1 MNHYK
6 SNEIGDII
14 MTVSNALFNEAQA
27 IKDTNSELEDIQET
41 LALSLVDSLKAG
53 DHITTPTVINMLK
66 DLEDMQLKYYDRLE
80 DNENTQ
86 GALENQEKPFYEDDK
101 DETPDED
108 KDEIAEGWKKFEK
121 EHVWTDEDKE
131 TFTLSQANVII
142 EDDEEE
148 RSGDEETA
156 E

>member
-1 MNHYK
+1 
-6 SNEIGDII
+6 
-14 MTVSNALFNEAQA
+14 MTVSNALFTEQEV
-27 IKDTNSELEDIQET
+27 IKETNSALADIQET
-41 LALSLVDSLKAG
+41 LALSLVDSLKVG

-148 RSGDEETA
+148 QSGDEETA

>member
-1 MNHYK
+1 
-6 SNEIGDII
+6 

-80 DNENTQ
+80 DNEKTQ
-86 GALENQEKPFYEDDK
+86 GALDNQE
-101 DETPDED
+101 
-108 KDEIAEGWKKFEK
+108 
-121 EHVWTDEDKE
+121 
-131 TFTLSQANVII
+131 Q
-142 EDDEEE
+142 
-148 RSGDEETA
+148 SGDEEKA

>member
-1 MNHYK
+1 
-6 SNEIGDII
+6 
-14 MTVSNALFNEAQA
+14 MTVSNALFNEAQV
-27 IKDTNSELEDIQET
+27 IKDTNSALEDIQET

-80 DNENTQ
+80 YNENTQ
-86 GALENQEKPFYEDDK
+86 GALTNREQPLYDDDK

-121 EHVWTDEDKE
+121 EHVWTDDDKK
-131 TFTLSQANVII
+131 TFTLDQVKTIT
-142 EDDEEE
+142 EDEDEQ
-148 RSGDEETA
+148 
-156 E
+156 

>member
-1 MNHYK
+1 
-6 SNEIGDII
+6 
-14 MTVSNALFNEAQA
+14 MTVSNALFNEAQV
-27 IKDTNSELEDIQET
+27 IKDTNSALEDIQET

-66 DLEDMQLKYYDRLE
+66 DLEDMQLQYYDRLE
-80 DNENTQ
+80 DNGNTQ

-121 EHVWTDEDKE
+121 GHVWTDEDKK
-131 TFTLSQANVII
+131 TFTLDEVKTIT
-142 EDDEEE
+142 EDEDEQ
-148 RSGDEETA
+148 
-156 E
+156 